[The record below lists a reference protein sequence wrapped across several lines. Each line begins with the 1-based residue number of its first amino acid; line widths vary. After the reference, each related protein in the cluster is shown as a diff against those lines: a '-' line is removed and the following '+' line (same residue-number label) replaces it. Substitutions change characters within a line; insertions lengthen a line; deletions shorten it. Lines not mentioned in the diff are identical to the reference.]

1 MSDEHVPDRLQSLW
15 QGQPGESGP
24 MSVDQLRR
32 RSRRLTRIVGLRNL
46 LEYVTGAFLVI
57 ALGRM
62 AWAAPFPLIRAGF
75 VLSVAAVIFV
85 LYHLYRHGSAR
96 AVPAD
101 MGLRSCLQFHRGELE
116 RQRDLLR
123 GVWYWYLSPLMPGL
137 ILVYLRAILAHPEHA
152 WRAALGLAGTLVLY
166 WFIGDANRHA
176 AKRLQA
182 RIDAL
187 ERNE

>member
-1 MSDEHVPDRLQSLW
+1 MSDERVPDRLQSLW
-15 QGQPGESGP
+15 QHQPVESGP

-32 RSRRLTRIVGLRNL
+32 RSRRLTLTVSLRNL
-46 LEYVTGAFLVI
+46 LEYVTGAVLVI
-57 ALGRM
+57 VLSRM
-62 AWAAPFPLIRAGF
+62 AWAAPFRLIRAGL

-85 LYHLYRHGSAR
+85 VYHLYRHGSAR
-96 AVPAD
+96 AMPAD

-123 GVWYWYLSPLMPGL
+123 GVWYWYLAPLMPGL
-137 ILVYLRAILAHPEHA
+137 ILFYLGSILAHPEYA
-152 WRAALGLAGTLVLY
+152 WRAVLGLAGTLVLY
-166 WFIGDANRHA
+166 WLIGDANRRA
-176 AKRLQA
+176 ADRLQA

>member
-1 MSDEHVPDRLQSLW
+1 MNDQRVPDRLQRLW
-15 QGQPGESGP
+15 QDQPAESGP

-32 RSRRLTRIVGLRNL
+32 RSRRLTRVISLRNL
-46 LEYVTGAFLVI
+46 LEYVTGAVLVI
-57 ALGRM
+57 ALARM
-62 AWAAPFPLIRAGF
+62 AWVAPFRLIRGGLA
-75 VLSVAAVIFV
+75 LSVAAVIFV

-96 AVPAD
+96 AMPED

-123 GVWYWYLSPLMPGL
+123 GVWYWYLAPLMPGL
-137 ILVYLRAILAHPEHA
+137 IVVYLGGILAFPEHA
-152 WRAALGLAGTLVLY
+152 WPAVLGLAGTVVVY
-166 WFIGDANRHA
+166 WLIGDANRHA